1 MKGEINMSID
11 LYLVN
16 SLITDKKNKRQLIK
30 QIMEEYDDRYNKL
43 RL

>member
-1 MKGEINMSID
+1 MSID
-11 LYLVN
+11 LYVVN
-16 SLITDKKNKRQLIK
+16 SLITDKKNKRKLIK